1 MNYYSALYIPQE
13 EIKSIPVDNAGSAR
27 IKSSLE
33 GALKKANVT
42 TKNYNLTDLSKNM
55 VIMAGTEMTQRYVA
69 SAVSKIISGE
79 AITSQT
85 VLDTLFNTY
94 APAFNGML
102 EQMGYNNIM
111 QMKNAASAGTINVAN
126 FLDGFSKS
134 LSVVT
139 ETFLNDSN
147 MEKYGEEIP
156 IDVIAEFKS
165 EYKNEFAVHPYSE
178 GSNIQDY
185 IKNIGNVKLII
196 SAHVFNSTAEM
207 WSIGDFSNKINDAR
221 VLNKPIIFRI
231 GKTIYK
237 NVIITRYDPT
247 ITNIYDI
254 FFEMDLNY
262 NNYLGR
268 ESRYNTRGYHI
279 INAGVNQE
287 VANMLSTEEYIGEG
301 KVEEVT
307 IEDSA
312 MLEAVKQALN
322 RTEIN
327 VQGEN
332 I

>member
-165 EYKNEFAVHPYSE
+165 EYKNEVAVHPYSE
-178 GSNIQDY
+178 GSYIRDY
-185 IKNIGNVKLII
+185 IRSLGEVILKIK
-196 SAHVFNSTAEM
+196 AHVYNSAAEI
-207 WSIGDFSNKINDAR
+207 WSIGDFSNKINDAFA
-221 VLNKPIIFRI
+221 LKKPIIFRI
-231 GKTIYK
+231 GKTIYE

-247 ITNIYDI
+247 INNIYDI
-254 FFEMDLNY
+254 YFELDLTY

-268 ESRYNTRGYHI
+268 ESRYNTLGYHI

-322 RTEIN
+322 LPKLNI
-327 VQGEN
+327 QGQDV
-332 I
+332 